1 MKQGYLIDL
10 DGVIYRGTEAVPGA
24 REFVAHLDD
33 THTPHLFFTNN
44 STCAPLDVVAKL
56 KNFGIPTTTDHVFT
70 SAMATAQFVA
80 RQKPRGSAFVIGE
93 GGLLEALQ
101 QAGYTVGPNAADYV
115 VVGEGGTTNLEVLE
129 RAQRLIEGGAKLVS
143 TQADLRRPANA
154 GLPPDCVEIVSRLEI
169 ATSRT
174 AYHVGNPNPFMMRL
188 ARRRIGLRA
197 EEVTLIGDSMPTDIR
212 GATDLGFRSVLVL
225 TGSTRVADLENYPY
239 QPTIV
244 ADSIADL
251 LPEAALAVA

>member
-1 MKQGYLIDL
+1 MKQGYLIDM
-10 DGVIYRGTEAVPGA
+10 DGVIYRGAEAVPGA

-33 THTPHLFFTNN
+33 TQTPYLFLTNN
-44 STCAPLDVVAKL
+44 SAHADLDVVAKL
-56 KNFGIPTTTDHVFT
+56 KNFGIPTTVNHVFT

-80 RQKPRGSAFVIGE
+80 RQKPGGSAFVIGE
-93 GGLLEALQ
+93 GGLSESLQ
-101 QAGYTVGPNAADYV
+101 QVGYRVGPNAPDYV
-115 VVGEGGTTNLEVLE
+115 VVGEGGTMNLEVLE
-129 RAQRLIEGGAKLVS
+129 RAQRLIEGGARLVS
-143 TQADLRRPANA
+143 TQADVRRPADA
-154 GLPPDCVEIVSRLEI
+154 GPPPGCGEIVSRLET
-169 ATSRT
+169 ATGRT

-188 ARRRIGLRA
+188 ARRKIGMRTDQ
-197 EEVTLIGDSMPTDIR
+197 VTLIGDSMATGIR

-225 TGSTRVADLENYPY
+225 TGSTQVADLGNYPY